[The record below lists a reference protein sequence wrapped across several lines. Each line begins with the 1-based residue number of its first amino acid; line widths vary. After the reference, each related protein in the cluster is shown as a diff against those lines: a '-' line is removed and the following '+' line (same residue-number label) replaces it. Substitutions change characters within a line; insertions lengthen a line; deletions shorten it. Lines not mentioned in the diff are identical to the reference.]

1 MADNT
6 NNNQSILN
14 ASVSDQP
21 SEDDYLGFEPYFI
34 AIAEFLTN
42 PETKPPL
49 TISIEGE
56 WGSGKSSFM
65 TQLGKAIHKAE
76 RKKFNDE
83 INKEKEELK
92 EDWEKFKQQKNL
104 KEISNFFTLRSNLL
118 KVIKLRF
125 KRFDPPATI
134 WFNAWRHDKAES
146 LWAAFALEFL
156 AQISGSRNFWKNIP
170 HFAIGY
176 SRLFFSRVE
185 KVKLAISFFYLIVNL
200 AVSIIK
206 YLNISK
212 NFSLKVYDLIES
224 IQQNINISDINIL
237 DIINFIFIIFGIICI
252 VQALIKAN
260 NQKNDLTKYL
270 KSPKYENHIEF
281 LEEFHRD
288 FKKIVEAFSGQNK
301 VYVFIDDLDRC
312 EITKS
317 AELMQAINMMIVNDP
332 QLIFILGMDV
342 DKVAAGIAVKYKEII
357 PYLGFDANS
366 RNNRSLS
373 IRAIE
378 YGYNFFEKFVQIRFQ
393 IPRPTKYDFQ
403 RYLNHISPRK
413 TRKEIIPNNRQNTTP
428 IEKNKEEIFSTE
440 TETSTSEEQR
450 NRRIEYI
457 KITTGEDSEVI
468 RNIALM
474 VAPALDY
481 NPRRWKQFINL
492 FRLKAYIAASTSLIT
507 TDVSENNS
515 RRYLTLE
522 QLGKFTAISIKW
534 PRLIID
540 LNTDHQLLKNLQEG
554 ALKHPADFSTY
565 NETTKYWGSKHKLVE
580 LFRYPAVIFI
590 ESKLSDRY
598 FIKNEYSFAN
608 LDVEILLQT
617 GDDLSSERGIDYTKL
632 RDFLR
637 DGNWREA
644 DKETSE
650 VMIKAVGKTSRNL
663 LTSDVLLN
671 FPCQDLSTIDQ
682 LWVKYSGGRFGFSVQ
697 KRIYS
702 SVGGKL
708 DGKYDS
714 VAFEKLS
721 IQVGWGFKLTYDIN
735 SPEGHLPL
743 GENPVWFCQ
752 REQSENIF
760 SSLVSR
766 LVNCNI

>member
-1 MADNT
+1 M
-6 NNNQSILN
+6 
-14 ASVSDQP
+14 
-21 SEDDYLGFEPYFI
+21 
-34 AIAEFLTN
+34 
-42 PETKPPL
+42 K
-49 TISIEGE
+49 
-56 WGSGKSSFM
+56 
-65 TQLGKAIHKAE
+65 QLEKAIHEAE
-76 RKKFNDE
+76 RKKFNNE
-83 INKEKEELK
+83 IDQEKEELK
-92 EDWEKFKQQKNL
+92 EYWEKFKQLQKL
-104 KEISNFFTLRSNLL
+104 EKISNFFTLRSNLL
-118 KVIKLRF
+118 KFIKLRF
-125 KRFDPPATI
+125 KRFHPPATI

-156 AQISGSRNFWKNIP
+156 AQISRSRNFWKNIP

-185 KVKLAISFFYLIVNL
+185 KVKLAISFFYLIVNF

-224 IQQNINISDINIL
+224 IQQNINISDINVL

-281 LEEFHRD
+281 LEEFHGD
-288 FKKIVEAFSGQNK
+288 FKKIVEAFAGKNK

-312 EITKS
+312 EVIKS
-317 AELMQAINMMIVNDP
+317 AELMQAINMMIANDP

-366 RNNRSLS
+366 RTNRSLS

-403 RYLNHISPRK
+403 RFLNKISPRK
-413 TRKEIIPNNRQNTTP
+413 TRKEIIPNNRKNTIPT
-428 IEKNKEEIFSTE
+428 EENKEEISSTE
-440 TETSTSEEQR
+440 TQTSTSEEQR
-450 NRRIEYI
+450 HRRIEYI

-474 VAPALDY
+474 VAPTLDY

-492 FRLKAYIAASTSLIT
+492 FRLKAYISASTNLIT

-515 RRYLTLE
+515 RRYVTLE

-554 ALKHPADFSTY
+554 ALKHPADFSEY
-565 NETTKYWGSKHKLVE
+565 NETTKYWGSKSKLVE
-580 LFRYPAVIFI
+580 LLRYPAVGSIYVKRFI
-590 ESKLSDRY
+590 LIDEEER
-598 FIKNEYSFAN
+598 YSFAN
-608 LDVEILLQT
+608 LDVETLLQT

-632 RDFLR
+632 RDLLS
-637 DGNWREA
+637 DGNWKEA
-644 DKETSE
+644 DYETYQ
-650 VMIKAVGKTSRNL
+650 VMLKAVSGEDAGYL
-663 LTSDVLLN
+663 LTEDGGNFLTEDGGKLLTEDDGNFLTKEKLLN
-671 FPCQDLSTIDQ
+671 FPCTDLNTIDK
-682 LWVKYSGGRFGFSVQ
+682 LWVKYSNGQFGFSVQ
-697 KRIYS
+697 KEIYI
-702 SVGGKL
+702 SVGGIV
-708 DGKYDS
+708 DGNYNKEASERFGD
-714 VAFEKLS
+714 
-721 IQVGWGFKLTYDIN
+721 QVGWRVGGKWIEDVLEEVSFST
-735 SPEGHLPL
+735 SAPRGHLPSISDF
-743 GENPVWFCQ
+743 G
-752 REQSENIF
+752 
-760 SSLVSR
+760 SSLDDLDLWSFYR
-766 LVNCNI
+766 IETCKL